1 MKTAIASAL
10 VIMAAMSSNSFAQG
24 TAASPKPAPK
34 IESNMGKVVTLTPK
48 QKNHFWKKHQLQ
60 DKEQVVK
67 KSGS

>member
-24 TAASPKPAPK
+24 TATSPKDTPK
-34 IESNMGKVVTLTPK
+34 IESNVGKVVTATPK
-48 QKNHFWKKHQLQ
+48 QKNHFLKKHQSQ
-60 DKEQVVK
+60 EKEQAAK